1 MPRLHITL
9 DMTPRISRIVDQTGV
24 KVGYIREP
32 RDASSGYE
40 LVMYEAPGYSDST
53 ARSYGEWNDFHAA
66 LAEAERLV
74 NHWEEDLSR

>member
-1 MPRLHITL
+1 MRRLHITL
-9 DMTPRISRIVDQTGV
+9 DMTPRISRIVDRTGV

-40 LVMYEAPGYSDST
+40 LVMYEAPDYSDRD

-74 NHWEEDLSR
+74 EMWDDQ